1 MQWGI
6 TRPRSGMVRGDLI
19 DRLRPHIAEAL
30 LSALSA
36 NGHIT
41 RKHSARRSH
50 DSARGGSPLDAFIKA
65 TFRDRA
71 ETIRG

>member
-6 TRPRSGMVRGDLI
+6 TRPRHFAVREDLL
-19 DRLRPHIAEAL
+19 DGLRPHIAEVL

-41 RKHSARRSH
+41 RTHSARRSH
-50 DSARGGSPLDAFIKA
+50 DSAHGGSPLDAFIKA

-71 ETIRG
+71 ATIRG